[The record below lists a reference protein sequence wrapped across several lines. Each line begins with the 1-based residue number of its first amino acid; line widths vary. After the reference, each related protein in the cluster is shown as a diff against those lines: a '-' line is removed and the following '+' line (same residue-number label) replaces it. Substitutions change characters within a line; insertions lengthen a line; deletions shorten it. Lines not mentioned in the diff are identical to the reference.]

1 MLSAPSWLLEG
12 QIRSITLIKIKNIL
26 EMGMMRE
33 MNITKY
39 KENIRDRRDEEMN
52 KDEGRKKENFH
63 CFQAYNHLVHA

>member
-1 MLSAPSWLLEG
+1 MV
-12 QIRSITLIKIKNIL
+12 IIKIKNIL
-26 EMGMMRE
+26 EMGMMSE

-63 CFQAYNHLVHA
+63 CFQDYNHLVHA